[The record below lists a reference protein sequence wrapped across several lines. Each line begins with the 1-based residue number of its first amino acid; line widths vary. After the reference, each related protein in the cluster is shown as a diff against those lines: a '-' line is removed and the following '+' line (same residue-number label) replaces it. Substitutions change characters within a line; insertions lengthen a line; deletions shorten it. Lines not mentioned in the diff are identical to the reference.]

1 MGNFEAHSLVYNSEC
16 IQIAGGCDLQMNVSL
31 LEHNVF
37 QSYIFFRPVTV
48 WICSKGLLQA
58 RVHESVRE
66 CYLGKSEYT
75 RFFSPFCS
83 VFAYYYNFSALPFL
97 KGSFIIIFETAVV
110 FIVLFLGN
118 LSMFFCVQD
127 VKDFFKER
135 IVNTFAQKCTFD
147 CVFHVTF

>member
-1 MGNFEAHSLVYNSEC
+1 MNRFVSVIWENPSIPGFFPPFAVY
-16 IQIAGGCDLQMNVSL
+16 L
-31 LEHNVF
+31 LTTI
-37 QSYIFFRPVTV
+37 IF
-48 WICSKGLLQA
+48 LL
-58 RVHESVRE
+58 
-66 CYLGKSEYT
+66 CL
-75 RFFSPFCS
+75 
-83 VFAYYYNFSALPFL
+83 FL